1 MPRSGGP
8 QEKRS
13 GDRGWG
19 GCAARQGR
27 CPGGLSQHNRL
38 RGRSGEQPQCSSA
51 LSPRMSGLCP
61 GRPQQTADNVLTDEG
76 PRRRWMKGAAH
87 GHPAGEGHSLGPKP
101 GHVPPE
107 STLIPTTLWESQRNR
122 CGVPPLNLS
131 QQLHI
136 KKLHILV

>member
-1 MPRSGGP
+1 
-8 QEKRS
+8 
-13 GDRGWG
+13 
-19 GCAARQGR
+19 
-27 CPGGLSQHNRL
+27 
-38 RGRSGEQPQCSSA
+38 
-51 LSPRMSGLCP
+51 
-61 GRPQQTADNVLTDEG
+61 
-76 PRRRWMKGAAH
+76 MKGAAH

-136 KKLHILV
+136 KKLRILV